1 MFCSSPTFVY
11 NPLLFGFAGFSST
24 YERICPTSTSSVL
37 LFTNGS
43 LLPYPSFPSLLCIF
57 PFSAIGQRSIRVST
71 AICITAIYGMAS
83 DGAFAFLA
91 TSTVGVLVGGY
102 QGGSFRTALNRFQV
116 LTTALKG

>member
-1 MFCSSPTFVY
+1 
-11 NPLLFGFAGFSST
+11 
-24 YERICPTSTSSVL
+24 
-37 LFTNGS
+37 
-43 LLPYPSFPSLLCIF
+43 
-57 PFSAIGQRSIRVST
+57 
-71 AICITAIYGMAS
+71 MAS